1 MTTTVIEQEPSNEE
15 AKPSTGKSLSVGLK
29 IFGVVGICLA
39 LLLAVGGVSI
49 WQMNL
54 IGQEIEGIAERA
66 VPATDALATVTVHQ
80 LEQEI
85 AMQQA
90 FRFGETAKTDKHA
103 ADRFKEAVA
112 KFEHLGHETDKEL
125 KALGTLVTN
134 AAGHTANAEDRQFYT
149 EAAAAI
155 GKIDKAHAEYE
166 AEAIAAMK
174 MLTAGNLSGAHALEE
189 KIEKEAKALDHS
201 LESLLKKL
209 EHFTETSATTAENH
223 EHLAIKLIYAVCGS
237 GLVLGA
243 LIAFFLVRMSIVRP
257 LGKVVGSLKELTDGK
272 YDVEIVA
279 SANDEIGAVATALE
293 AFRGSFIETEALKK
307 KQAEADKKALEDE
320 AKRAEEKRTA
330 GIKAEEDKKAMEAA
344 AEAERKQAMLEMA
357 DTFEK
362 SVMGVVDTLAS
373 ATTELRSSAEAMAST
388 ADLTSQQS
396 ASVSAAS
403 EEASTNIQTVA
414 SAAEELSASVAEI
427 GRQVSESSKIAQ
439 SAVNEAAATN
449 EKVQGLA
456 EAAQKIGDVVNL
468 INDIASQTN
477 LLALNAT
484 IEAARAGD
492 AGKGFAVVASEVKS
506 LATQTGKATEEIGG
520 QIGAIQT
527 ATGEAVGAIEG
538 ISTVIGQINEIATAI
553 SSAVEQQGSATREI
567 AGNVQQAATGTQEV
581 NTNIVQVSQAA
592 SETGASAGQVLGAA
606 DELAKQGDVL
616 RNQVND
622 FLESVRAA

>member
-1 MTTTVIEQEPSNEE
+1 
-15 AKPSTGKSLSVGLK
+15 
-29 IFGVVGICLA
+29 
-39 LLLAVGGVSI
+39 
-49 WQMNL
+49 
-54 IGQEIEGIAERA
+54 
-66 VPATDALATVTVHQ
+66 VT
-80 LEQEI
+80 E
-85 AMQQA
+85 
-90 FRFGETAKTDKHA
+90 
-103 ADRFKEAVA
+103 
-112 KFEHLGHETDKEL
+112 FEHLGHQTDKEL
-125 KALGTLVTN
+125 KELGTLLTKAVGQATN
-134 AAGHTANAEDRQFYT
+134 AADKKVFSD
-149 EAAAAI
+149 AAAAI
-155 GKIDKAHAEYE
+155 AKIDKAHAEYE
-166 AEAIAAMK
+166 AEAATALKLI
-174 MLTAGNLSGAHALEE
+174 TAGELARAHALEE
-189 KIEKEAKALDHS
+189 KIEKEAKELDKS
-201 LESLLKKL
+201 LETLLKKL
-209 EHFTETSATTAENH
+209 EHFTESSAKIAENH
-223 EHLAIKLIYAVCGS
+223 EHLAIKLIYAACGI

-243 LIAFFLVRMSIVRP
+243 LISFFLVRRNISRP
-257 LGKVVGSLKELTDGK
+257 LAKVVRSLKELTDGK
-272 YDVEIVA
+272 YDEEIIP

-293 AFRGSFIETEALKK
+293 KFRGSFIEAEALKK
-307 KQAEADKKALEDE
+307 KQAEAEMKAQKEELRR
-320 AKRAEEKRTA
+320 KEEKLA
-330 GIKAEEDKKAMEAA
+330 ADAKAEEDKRAMEAK
-344 AEAERKQAMLEMA
+344 AEQERKQAMLDMA
-357 DTFEK
+357 DAFEK
-362 SVMGVVDTLAS
+362 GVMSVVDTLAS
-373 ATTELRSSAEAMAST
+373 ATTELRASAEAMAST
-388 ADLTSQQS
+388 ADMTSQQS
-396 ASVSAAS
+396 SSVSAAS

-456 EAAQKIGDVVNL
+456 EAAQKIGEVVNL

-538 ISTVIGQINEIATAI
+538 ISTVIGQINEIASAI
-553 SSAVEQQGSATREI
+553 ASAVEQQGSATREI

-592 SETGASAGQVLGAA
+592 SETGASAGEVLGAA

-616 RNQVND
+616 RRQVSD